1 MLQQLCEGLSGESR
15 RDDLEFL
22 NGAQEIQCI
31 KRGIG
36 DRGWP
41 ISTAKEVL
49 QVRGPLLLAPAFKT
63 YYTTVRRSFR
73 YKQPDLA
80 LQAEAVV
87 NSARS
92 RARRKTLLKAR
103 QSVLAEDEV
112 GLRKCATIDLMS
124 DEEDGIVG
132 GVSGWIVR
140 PPSCRSQELTEL
152 CATL

>member
-1 MLQQLCEGLSGESR
+1 MYHGVQRTLSLSEG
-15 RDDLEFL
+15 
-22 NGAQEIQCI
+22 
-31 KRGIG
+31 
-36 DRGWP
+36 
-41 ISTAKEVL
+41 STAHRSTP
-49 QVRGPLLLAPAFKT
+49 QRAGDPAFKT